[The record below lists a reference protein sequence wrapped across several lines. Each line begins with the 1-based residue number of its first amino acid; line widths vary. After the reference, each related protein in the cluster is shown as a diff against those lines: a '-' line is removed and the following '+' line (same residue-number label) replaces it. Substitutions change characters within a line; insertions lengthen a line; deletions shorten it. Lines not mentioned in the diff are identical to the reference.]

1 MIEKI
6 KTGLLIALI
15 AISFR
20 FTALYFARVHASAPL
35 LVVPGPAFVEEPQAE
50 IPESYID
57 LFRPHYMLIHNRNE
71 HYRVGLNEEQYDSLW
86 EALKEAVGE
95 AKNSGQATDPELI
108 PVKSVEWQRLSKLS
122 YEYRFAGPIQLHY
135 WWLTASKATLQ
146 KFPEEVYFNRLLIPL
161 DEATI
166 YLQNTFTTQVW
177 KWQWVDEANASL
189 FPTLNR
195 LHLTE
200 EQRVREVRLA
210 KEIALVPGS
219 QLYVPAV
226 HTTLPE
232 ILAATPI
239 TNANKADIV
248 KRFFSITPRMHKTEA
263 QGGGVVAESYITA
276 RQQVLTLHNTGMLQY
291 SEKPAELAAGAPG
304 STTIEQFE
312 QAFNFVLARG
322 GWPKGAVSA
331 GMQPIREAE
340 EIGYRFGFVQLYN
353 GLPVIDFVPTMDIEV
368 VPGGVQRYQRLTYD
382 IIQPGYFQFEVRSA
396 EDALAR
402 ATSAIGDRKV
412 NDVYLAYYQRPYYL
426 SDAAPFHAE
435 PMYLY
440 PVWAIELENG
450 ERLFVHAYKLLND
463 PGLIKP

>member
-122 YEYRFAGPIQLHY
+122 YEYRFAGPIQLHH

-195 LHLTE
+195 LH
-200 EQRVREVRLA
+200 
-210 KEIALVPGS
+210 
-219 QLYVPAV
+219 
-226 HTTLPE
+226 
-232 ILAATPI
+232 
-239 TNANKADIV
+239 
-248 KRFFSITPRMHKTEA
+248 
-263 QGGGVVAESYITA
+263 
-276 RQQVLTLHNTGMLQY
+276 
-291 SEKPAELAAGAPG
+291 
-304 STTIEQFE
+304 
-312 QAFNFVLARG
+312 
-322 GWPKGAVSA
+322 
-331 GMQPIREAE
+331 
-340 EIGYRFGFVQLYN
+340 
-353 GLPVIDFVPTMDIEV
+353 
-368 VPGGVQRYQRLTYD
+368 
-382 IIQPGYFQFEVRSA
+382 
-396 EDALAR
+396 
-402 ATSAIGDRKV
+402 
-412 NDVYLAYYQRPYYL
+412 
-426 SDAAPFHAE
+426 
-435 PMYLY
+435 
-440 PVWAIELENG
+440 
-450 ERLFVHAYKLLND
+450 
-463 PGLIKP
+463 